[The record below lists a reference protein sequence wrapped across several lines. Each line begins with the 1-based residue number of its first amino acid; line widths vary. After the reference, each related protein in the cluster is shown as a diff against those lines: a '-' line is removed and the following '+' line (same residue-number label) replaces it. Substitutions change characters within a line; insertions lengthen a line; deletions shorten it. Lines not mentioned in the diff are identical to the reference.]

1 MISVLLVDDHPV
13 VLRGLQELFTAQGDF
28 RVAGVETGAARVVRK
43 TKLLKPDVAILDLM
57 MPDLNGMDLIR
68 QVATQCPDTRIV
80 VLSMHANP
88 AYVCMALHNGA
99 LGYVLK
105 CADAELLIHAVRE
118 AVEGRRYLSP
128 PLSESDME
136 EYASAIR
143 QAPFD
148 PYEML
153 TNREKQI
160 LHMAA
165 QGHSSAQISAKLNIS
180 VRTVETHRAHFLRKL
195 NLHGQTELVRYAI
208 QRGIVSSDWP
218 AS

>member
-13 VLRGLQELFTAQGDF
+13 VLRGLQELFAAQGDF
-28 RVAGVETGAARVVRK
+28 RVAGVETGAAQVVRK

-88 AYVCMALHNGA
+88 AYVWTALHNGA

-128 PLSESDME
+128 PLSENDIE
-136 EYASAIR
+136 EYASAMR

-160 LHMAA
+160 LRMAA
-165 QGHSSAQISAKLNIS
+165 HGHSSAQISAKLNIS
-180 VRTVETHRAHFLRKL
+180 VRTVETHRARFLHKL

-208 QRGIVSSDWP
+208 QRGIVSPDWP

>member
-1 MISVLLVDDHPV
+1 MISVLLVDDHPI

-28 RVAGVETGAARVVRK
+28 RVVGVESGAAQVVQT
-43 TKLLKPDVAILDLM
+43 TKRLKPDVAILDLM

-88 AYVCMALHNGA
+88 AYVWTALHNGA

-105 CADAELLIHAVRE
+105 CADAELLILAVRE
-118 AVEGRRYLSP
+118 AVAGRRYLSP

-136 EYASAIR
+136 EYAFAIR

-160 LHMAA
+160 LRMAA

-180 VRTVETHRAHFLRKL
+180 VRTVETHRAHFMHKL

-218 AS
+218 EV